1 MKENYQANLLILLS
15 TLFFLNHTIVLSQ
28 SSEKNLYRN
37 LVKETLN
44 GYYLDDNEKSFSA
57 YTDYENLNLDLDY
70 NIDLTMSEIRE
81 INAPQVFIEKSKE
94 MAYTLISEISKSVLL
109 GQISKESE
117 YQKIILNFNYKTKD
131 YQYVKYKF
139 SINVQSLYELSENMN
154 RTSFN
159 RILKNI

>member
-1 MKENYQANLLILLS
+1 MKENYQAKLLILLS

-81 INAPQVFIEKSKE
+81 INAPLGFYRKIKKRW
-94 MAYTLISEISKSVLL
+94 LIH
-109 GQISKESE
+109 
-117 YQKIILNFNYKTKD
+117 
-131 YQYVKYKF
+131 
-139 SINVQSLYELSENMN
+139 
-154 RTSFN
+154 
-159 RILKNI
+159 